1 MTTLPI
7 LAVVTAARPFLEP
20 LLPEG
25 IDVRWIDGAGDA
37 AAKVKGAEIGWLD
50 LFPGDGMPEMIA
62 AATDLRWLNTWRA
75 GVDALPV
82 SLLRER
88 GVALTNGSGV
98 HDVAISEHAVA
109 GMFALAKHLPDV
121 VRAHDR
127 HEWMKPIP
135 STNIDGSTVLVIG
148 YGSIG
153 RRIGAMLT
161 ALGAT
166 VTGVRRTADG
176 SGVIGPDDWRPRLG
190 EFDWIVLAAPGTA
203 DTRHMIG
210 AAELAAMKPGAR
222 LVNIARGTLVDQPAL
237 IAALAAGGI
246 AGAFLDTV
254 DPEPLPA
261 TDPLWDAPN
270 ALITMHL
277 SGRAQTGQWERAA
290 PLFAANLKRWIAG
303 EPLKNRVDYDL
314 GY

>member
-1 MTTLPI
+1 MAGLPI
-7 LAVVTAARPFLEP
+7 LAVVSAARPFLEP

-25 IDVRWIDGAGDA
+25 IEVRWIDGAGDA
-37 AAKVKGAEIGWLD
+37 LQKVTGAEIGWLD
-50 LFPGDGMPEMIA
+50 LFPGDGMGAMIA
-62 AATDLRWLNTWRA
+62 AATGMRWLNTWRA
-75 GVDALPV
+75 GIDALPV
-82 SLLRER
+82 ELFKAR
-88 GVALTNGSGV
+88 GIALTNGSGV
-98 HDVAISEHAVA
+98 HDVAISEYAIA

-127 HEWMKPIP
+127 QEWARPIP
-135 STNIDGSTVLVIG
+135 SVNLAGSHVLVIG

-153 RRIGAMLT
+153 RRIGAMLA

-166 VTGVRRTADG
+166 VTGVRRSARDGAIGADE
-176 SGVIGPDDWRPRLG
+176 WRPRLG
-190 EFDWIVLAAPGTA
+190 AFDWVVLAAPGTA

-210 AAELAAMKPGAR
+210 TAEFAAMKPGAR
-222 LVNIARGTLVDQPAL
+222 LVNVARGSLVDQPAL
-237 IAALAAGGI
+237 IEALATGKL

-261 TDPLWDAPN
+261 ADPLWRAPN

-290 PLFAANLKRWIAG
+290 PLFAANLQRWIAG
-303 EPLKNRVDYDL
+303 EPLKNRVDFAL